1 MERLCI
7 WCSTRIATIKSE
19 KYCFALCSRECLI
32 EYEGHRENPEWK
44 KLWYLDR
51 SLQRD
56 AFFERLRFGESQDLI
71 CLLEEMSHNSER
83 IGKIYGGES
92 LSLWLNKRR
101 DILMSLLRRR
111 IDNTF
116 NEEEEEEER
125 LLVEHEKIL
134 KSLDLPKKKF
144 SIYHKVFLSEMI
156 AIVIQDMD
164 WKLISPLVDTALSD
178 IVNYALLVKKEEY
191 RVRMIHRQSGR
202 K

>member
-116 NEEEEEEER
+116 NEEEEEE
-125 LLVEHEKIL
+125 
-134 KSLDLPKKKF
+134 
-144 SIYHKVFLSEMI
+144 
-156 AIVIQDMD
+156 
-164 WKLISPLVDTALSD
+164 
-178 IVNYALLVKKEEY
+178 
-191 RVRMIHRQSGR
+191 
-202 K
+202 